1 MRKHLSVFGLFARS
15 SIVKVLL
22 ILLAMSTAEVV
33 FFNIELQNRLETY
46 EAIGSGMVNL
56 EHVFDL
62 AAINVFFRIALV
74 LITLVLCLPGCSFK
88 SNTSY
93 TLGRLSI
100 TERAEF
106 FIQAVYNTLIYVIFI
121 AVQLVVAFVLSELYI
136 SSVPTE
142 CISNQTVVLAFYRN
156 EFLHSLLPFEDVGI
170 WLRNTLLIIL
180 FGLASA
186 EFPYLQRRRK
196 FSSTSIALAIYTIV
210 YFDQGIGELLH
221 VITTSIIALMVIGEV
236 AYTLTRKDKEADPD
250 DQTD

>member
-15 SIVKVLL
+15 SIIKVLL
-22 ILLAMSTAEVV
+22 ILIAMSTAEVV
-33 FFNIELQNRLETY
+33 FFNIELRNRLETY

-62 AAINVFFRIALV
+62 AAMNVYFRIALV

-100 TERAEF
+100 TERVTF

-156 EFLHSLLPFEDVGI
+156 EFLHSLLPFEDIGLWI
-170 WLRNTLLIIL
+170 RNALLIIL
-180 FGLASA
+180 FSLASA
-186 EFPYLQRRRK
+186 EFPYLQRRHK

-221 VITTSIIALMVIGEV
+221 VITTLIIALMVIGEV
-236 AYTLTRKDKEADPD
+236 AYTLTRKDKEADHD